1 MVGSK
6 ARPMGVKM
14 AQQMEVR
21 MDNYVVI
28 EMVVMMVEMM
38 AD

>member
-1 MVGSK
+1 
-6 ARPMGVKM
+6 MGVKM
-14 AQQMEVR
+14 AQQMDVR